1 MLIDSEKGRG
11 LAIRPFE
18 TEGDLRKGDETLNS
32 MSPADESLHE
42 TRQADYFSEERS
54 YVAAATYA
62 RLQTSADLRRALEP
76 LAEAARRLASDLDGQ
91 ERRQAEE
98 LWKSLEKLLRRA
110 N

>member
-1 MLIDSEKGRG
+1 MNGSAGTG
-11 LAIRPFE
+11 
-18 TEGDLRKGDETLNS
+18 S
-32 MSPADESLHE
+32 ESLHE

-62 RLQTSADLRRALEP
+62 RLQTSADLRRELEP

-98 LWKSLEKLLRRA
+98 LRKTLEKLVRRA